1 MSAKKNGNGMRF
13 LASHC
18 PLCRKRIRFAHA
30 LDIDRPLA
38 RWEIRC
44 QDGAWVHFKSD
55 KDGLEHLV
63 FMTGVTMPAKQGE
76 LL

>member
-1 MSAKKNGNGMRF
+1 MKRRTTNNGMRF
-13 LASHC
+13 LATHC
-18 PLCRKRIRFAHA
+18 PLCRQRISFAHA
-30 LDIDRPLA
+30 LDIDQPLA

-63 FMTGVTMPAKQGE
+63 FMTGVTMPAKQEE